1 MTEGAVFQRVWFE
14 DRNVQIAK
22 FHGANMGPNCA
33 ECFEVKTH
41 NRYHKNESGFLS
53 HSNTQ
58 WLCYMIK
65 IRKYSKVNSILK
77 WSLFKN
83 TLHLCYEISI
93 RFCTNVSAVGRYSL
107 TYTCVSFPLS
117 TVIGRHR
124 TYIEG
129 ILPKGPYLPCV
140 SMAGRALL
148 AGYHRHQ
155 SADTA
160 VRYLGNSAVGRYS
173 LT

>member
-1 MTEGAVFQRVWFE
+1 MPIVYQVYDGRGCVSTRLVWGQKRT
-14 DRNVQIAK
+14 DSKV
-22 FHGANMGPNCA
+22 HGANMGPNCT
-33 ECFEVKTH
+33 ECFEVETH
-41 NRYHKNESGFLS
+41 NRYHKNKGGFLS
-53 HSNTQ
+53 HSNTI

-65 IRKYSKVNSILK
+65 LRKYSKVNSILIG
-77 WSLFKN
+77 SLFKN

-93 RFCTNVSAVGRYSL
+93 RFCTNVYCLPCSS
-107 TYTCVSFPLS
+107 PLS
-117 TVIGRHR
+117 TVIGRNH

-129 ILPKGPYLPCV
+129 ILPRGPYLPCV
-140 SMAGRALL
+140 SVAGRALS

-160 VRYLGNSAVGRYS
+160 VGNSAVGRYS